1 MEYLTTRE
9 VAETI
14 RMSEN
19 YVARMCH
26 AGQIKAK
33 KLGNQWRIS
42 DAALD
47 EFMDASGKTEP
58 TRPDR
63 LTKKQRQAVEQL
75 KRSGGWGSI
84 YT

>member
-1 MEYLTTRE
+1 MKFLTTAE

-19 YVARMCH
+19 YVARMCD

-47 EFMDASGKTEP
+47 DFMDAAGKAEP

-63 LTKKQRQAVEQL
+63 LTKKQRLAVEQL
-75 KRSGGWGSI
+75 RRLS
-84 YT
+84 